1 MPWWAAACCGC
12 VSKKVEK
19 SLAVSKKI
27 PTFAAMNLQLTPM
40 NHQQHL
46 VEVLSFRRGD
56 NLATIATNGQRHVT
70 QEFELC
76 KEFPSL
82 ARAISYLEAKGYAID
97 AGNFQSL

>member
-1 MPWWAAACCGC
+1 M
-12 VSKKVEK
+12 
-19 SLAVSKKI
+19 
-27 PTFAAMNLQLTPM
+27 PTFAAMNQHSTLM

-82 ARAISYLEAKGYAID
+82 AKAISYLEAKGYAID
-97 AGNFQSL
+97 VDNFQSL

>member
-1 MPWWAAACCGC
+1 MGCGC
-12 VSKKVEK
+12 VLKKVAK
-19 SLAVSKKI
+19 SLVVSKKI
-27 PTFAAMNLQLTPM
+27 PTFAAMNQHSTLM
-40 NHQQHL
+40 NQHQHL

-82 ARAISYLEAKGYAID
+82 ARAISYLEAKGYTID
-97 AGNFQSL
+97 VDNFQSL

>member
-1 MPWWAAACCGC
+1 MP
-12 VSKKVEK
+12 
-19 SLAVSKKI
+19 I
-27 PTFAAMNLQLTPM
+27 FAAINQHSTLMNQ
-40 NHQQHL
+40 HQHL

-82 ARAISYLEAKGYAID
+82 ARAISYLESKGYNID
-97 AGNFQSL
+97 VDNFQSL

>member
-1 MPWWAAACCGC
+1 MGCGC
-12 VSKKVEK
+12 VLKKVAK
-19 SLAVSKKI
+19 SLAVSGKM
-27 PTFAAMNLQLTPM
+27 PTFAAMNQHLTLM
-40 NHQQHL
+40 NQQQHL

-82 ARAISYLEAKGYAID
+82 ARAISYLEAKWYAID
-97 AGNFQSL
+97 VDNFQSL